1 MKREPGDAPEMLG
14 QLHGDAALV
23 LVNGGLLVRDPDLEA
38 HVGRD
43 VRFHSWKPS
52 MGTVTRDFTF
62 RIVGV
67 QRDWKGRH
75 CWRVLCNDGH
85 DTFGRVAHPSEVEF
99 CGQPDAAAPSGDV
112 VNP

>member
-1 MKREPGDAPEMLG
+1 MKRGSGNAPPMLD

-23 LVNGGLLVRDPDLEA
+23 LINRGMLVRDQDLEA

-43 VRFHSWKPS
+43 VRFHSWNPS

-85 DTFGRVAHPSEVEF
+85 DTFGRVAHPSEVGF
-99 CGQPDAAAPSGDV
+99 CDQPGAAGPAADV